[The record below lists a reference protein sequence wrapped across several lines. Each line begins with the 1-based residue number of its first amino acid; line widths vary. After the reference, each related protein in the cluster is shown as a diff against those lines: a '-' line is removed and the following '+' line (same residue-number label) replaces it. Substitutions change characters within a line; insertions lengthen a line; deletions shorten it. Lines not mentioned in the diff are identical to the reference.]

1 MFFAD
6 AEKEILFTNLPK
18 QKKGDHIIF
27 DCMQSF
33 LTPRPDCMS
42 ESHRIDLDFWENL
55 PDPNIDLNFWG
66 EQYKPSSIIS
76 GTQVMCPTNP
86 HRKVIGMT
94 V

>member
-1 MFFAD
+1 M
-6 AEKEILFTNLPK
+6 PK

-27 DCMQSF
+27 DCMSEIAEIGGYVGLF
-33 LTPRPDCMS
+33 LGVPINQQS

-55 PDPNIDLNFWG
+55 PDPNIDLIFWG

-94 V
+94 A